1 MLTAWEEV
9 IRTLNSA
16 LPIVPIN
23 YLGPVSFTINTIS
36 TVPVVVPPPSAAR
49 AGSQVANK
57 SVSPNPGVF
66 DLSSST
72 LCILHFPYRLY
83 LLIKD
88 TCRQER

>member
-49 AGSQVANK
+49 AGSQVA
-57 SVSPNPGVF
+57 
-66 DLSSST
+66 L
-72 LCILHFPYRLY
+72 
-83 LLIKD
+83 
-88 TCRQER
+88 